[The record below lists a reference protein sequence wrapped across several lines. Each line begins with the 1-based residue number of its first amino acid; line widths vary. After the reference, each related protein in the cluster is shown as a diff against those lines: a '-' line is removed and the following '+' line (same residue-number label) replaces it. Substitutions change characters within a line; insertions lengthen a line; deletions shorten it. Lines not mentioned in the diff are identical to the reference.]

1 MLHEVVINILET
13 NSRIDVL
20 YKERNI
26 TPSRNFQNEKSE
38 IKKIHWIDS
47 VVLQVEDK

>member
-20 YKERNI
+20 YKVRKI
-26 TPSRNFQNEKSE
+26 TPSRNFQNKKSE
-38 IKKIHWIDS
+38 IKKIHWID
-47 VVLQVEDK
+47 